1 MEIKDFK
8 AMILVIIIASGVV
21 ITSGCIETEDIMGGL
36 ENVYNNK
43 AKNAG
48 INSSFY
54 DEDETSQNQTQHN
67 NTQETDQNQQTTT
80 QKSTQT
86 KTTQT
91 TSTKS
96 STPTKTTTQ
105 TPTTPKA
112 CSHVW
117 TTQYVGFDSAKD
129 KIKYKVY
136 CSKCGEF
143 ANYVWY

>member
-1 MEIKDFK
+1 MEINDFK
-8 AMILVIIIASGVV
+8 AIILVMIIASGVV

-54 DEDETSQNQTQHN
+54 DEDETSQNQTQQ
-67 NTQETDQNQQTTT
+67 NTQKTDQNQQTT
-80 QKSTQT
+80 T

>member
-1 MEIKDFK
+1 MEINDFK
-8 AMILVIIIASGVV
+8 AIILVMIIASGVV

-54 DEDETSQNQTQHN
+54 DEDETSQNQTQQN
-67 NTQETDQNQQTTT
+67 NQKTDQNQQTT
-80 QKSTQT
+80 T